1 MATFG
6 ANSFDERGSGGGRD
20 FPAHGAKAE
29 IVVIIRPGGSPLV
42 QHIGPA
48 PQDFSVPGQGTEAQL
63 DALRGAVGDAATL
76 TYVGGA
82 ISARLKAVSGALKI
96 KDERDLWRFDLQFVR

>member
-6 ANSFDERGSGGGRD
+6 ANNFDERGSGGGRD

-29 IVVIIRPGGSPLV
+29 IVVIIRPGGVPLI
-42 QHIGPA
+42 QHIGVA
-48 PQDFSVPGQGTEAQL
+48 PHDFSVPGQGTDAQL
-63 DALRGAVGDAATL
+63 QALRGAVGAQATL

-82 ISARLKAVSGALKI
+82 ISARLKAVTGALKV
-96 KDERDLWRFDLQFVR
+96 KNERDLWRFDLQFVR

>member
-6 ANSFDERGSGGGRD
+6 SNAFDERGSGGGRD

-29 IVVIIRPGGSPLV
+29 IVVLIRPGGSPLV
-42 QHIGPA
+42 QHIGDA
-48 PQDFSVPGQGTEAQL
+48 PQDFSVPAQGTEAQL
-63 DALRGAVGDAATL
+63 QALREAVGDSATL

-82 ISARLKAVSGALKI
+82 VSARLKAVSGALKV
-96 KDERDLWRFDLQFVR
+96 KNERDVWRFDLQFVR